1 MITLTKTAAEKLSEL
16 FRENDAEGAALRVF
30 IRTDGMGPQVGMAIE
45 TNPSERD
52 ETVVSEGVRVV
63 VDAESLPFIIGSE
76 IDYIETME
84 AAGFT
89 LRNPNMAGGCSCGGG
104 GCGCGGHGEQGA
116 HGEHGE
122 HGEGGCACGGH

>member
-1 MITLTKTAAEKLSEL
+1 MITITKAAADKLTDL

-52 ETVVSEGVRVV
+52 ESVVSEGVRVV
-63 VDAESLPFIIGSE
+63 VDVESLPFVIGSE

-89 LRNPNMAGGCSCGGG
+89 LRNPNMSGGCACGGG
-104 GCGCGGHGEQGA
+104 GCACGGGGHGG
-116 HGEHGE
+116 HGG
-122 HGEGGCACGGH
+122 GGCACGGH